1 MGKYDKLIDK
11 IKSLKKNLRFDELSG
26 VLINI
31 GYTPKSPKSG
41 SSHVTFRK
49 HGNLPIT
56 IPKGYPI
63 NKVYV
68 ELVREAIMKHESE
81 ESSND

>member
-26 VLINI
+26 VLMGI
-31 GYTPKSPKSG
+31 GYIPKSPKSG

-49 HGNLPIT
+49 PGNRPIT
-56 IPKGYPI
+56 IPRDCPI

-81 ESSND
+81 ESEND